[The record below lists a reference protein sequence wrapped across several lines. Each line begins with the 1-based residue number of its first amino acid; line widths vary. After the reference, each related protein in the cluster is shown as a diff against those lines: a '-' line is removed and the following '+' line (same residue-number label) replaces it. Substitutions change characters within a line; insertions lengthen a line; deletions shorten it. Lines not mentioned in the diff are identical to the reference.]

1 MILYF
6 QEHLPML
13 DPFRYV
19 NQISWISKFQ
29 MSLTTKKKPQQIV
42 QKSMKKRNKMI
53 NQNLQIAVFFLGK
66 SRLSLMHFFATFDW
80 DLYNN
85 TSNNNARVASDTSSF
100 QNPVLPE
107 TCSAK
112 GCLCQ

>member
-1 MILYF
+1 
-6 QEHLPML
+6 ML

-53 NQNLQIAVFFLGK
+53 NQNLQIAVFFMGK
-66 SRLSLMHFFATFDW
+66 SRLSSMHFFATFDW

-112 GCLCQ
+112 GCLCL